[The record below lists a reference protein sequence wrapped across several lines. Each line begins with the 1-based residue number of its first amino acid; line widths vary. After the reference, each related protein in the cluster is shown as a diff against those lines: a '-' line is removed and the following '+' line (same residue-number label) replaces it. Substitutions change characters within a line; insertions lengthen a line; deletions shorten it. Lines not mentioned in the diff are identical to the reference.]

1 MRILIATGVALLLTG
16 GGLPAQGLF
25 KVGAAQRA
33 FVPEKPYNWRG
44 AKTHALVT
52 AVWYPA
58 DSASVEKPQWVGPLN
73 APLFA
78 VGSAAPDARPAA
90 GRFPLVVLSH
100 GTGGSALMLGWLGTT
115 LAAHGYIAAAVNHPG
130 NNALEPYTPA
140 GFSLW
145 WERATDLSE
154 VIDQMLADPEFAAR
168 IDSGRIGAAGFSLGG
183 YTTIELAGGIS
194 DRAAYREF
202 CNSKAADAI
211 CKSPPEFPQLV
222 DYFNRL
228 DEAGKSDPEIA
239 GSLQQEREPHRDS
252 RVRAVF
258 ALAPALGPAFRP
270 AALSKIGIPVQ
281 IVAGREDDNVPIA
294 SGAEYFAAHIPGS
307 KLVLLRGGVQHYQF
321 LGSCTAAGRQSL
333 PLLCTD
339 RPGVNRDAVHER
351 TRAMAVQF
359 FDTQL
364 KTPK

>member
-1 MRILIATGVALLLTG
+1 
-16 GGLPAQGLF
+16 
-25 KVGAAQRA
+25 
-33 FVPEKPYNWRG
+33 
-44 AKTHALVT
+44 
-52 AVWYPA
+52 
-58 DSASVEKPQWVGPLN
+58 
-73 APLFA
+73 
-78 VGSAAPDARPAA
+78 
-90 GRFPLVVLSH
+90 
-100 GTGGSALMLGWLGTT
+100 MLGWLGTT

-130 NNALEPYTPA
+130 NNRLEPYTPA

-194 DRAAYREF
+194 DRAAYPGF

-239 GSLQQEREPHRDS
+239 ASLQQEREPHRDS

-281 IVAGREDDNVPIA
+281 IMGRP
-294 SGAEYFAAHIPGS
+294 
-307 KLVLLRGGVQHYQF
+307 R
-321 LGSCTAAGRQSL
+321 GRQRSDRQRCRVFCGAYRGLEAGAAARRRTALPVPGFLHGRGASEPSL
-333 PLLCTD
+333 ALH
-339 RPGVNRDAVHER
+339 RPAWGES
-351 TRAMAVQF
+351 
-359 FDTQL
+359 
-364 KTPK
+364 